1 MVEPLCHVNGSGTI
15 ATKEPR
21 TTRPREVVMGGP
33 GPGPGGRTTQESPL
47 RRALLWLV
55 MLGML
60 GTGAELIL
68 LEHTET
74 VWQLIPIAALA
85 AGLIG
90 AVIVRVRGSR
100 PALRVFQALMLG
112 FVAAGVA
119 GLILHYRG
127 NAEFELEMYP
137 SMKGFELIMN
147 SLKGATPALAPG
159 TMAQLG
165 LLGLAYTFR
174 HPILRAGKRNGSAE
188 D

>member
-1 MVEPLCHVNGSGTI
+1 MHGPAGLAPAGRS
-15 ATKEPR
+15 PR
-21 TTRPREVVMGGP
+21 
-33 GPGPGGRTTQESPL
+33 ESPL
-47 RRALLWLV
+47 RRALLWLL

-74 VWQLIPIAALA
+74 VWQLIPIAALT
-85 AGLIG
+85 AGLIS
-90 AVIVRVRGSR
+90 AVLVRARGSR
-100 PALRVFQALMLG
+100 PSLRVFQAIMLT
-112 FVAAGVA
+112 FVAAGVT

-137 SMKGFELIMN
+137 SMNGFELILN

-165 LLGLAYTFR
+165 LLGLAYTYR
-174 HPILRAGKRNGSAE
+174 HPVLRSGRDETQEETA
-188 D
+188 